1 MIQYSNEGV
10 GPFAASLLGKCHGS
24 VLPKALFFTLPSIG
38 LTILLRFFNDDVA
51 DAEWSPE
58 TIQNSQL
65 WTALTATLIFLLTFR
80 SNKAYARFWDGTT
93 LLHQMWGEWFDS
105 TSCLVAFTTVSMKT
119 EPKAVN
125 DFRHTLIR
133 LMSLCHCSALDEIG
147 QRSDDEDGYVMLDPA
162 GLDQPSLV
170 YLVRCKDDSHLG
182 FNRVEVIIHMI
193 QTLVVHAQA
202 SGVLD
207 IPAPI
212 LSRVFQ
218 TLSRG
223 QVNLANCKKM
233 VSTLYPFP
241 LAQLTAVLLIVFA
254 ILTPFHMSAII
265 INRYWACTFTAI
277 PVAGLFALNYIAREL
292 EMPFGNDP
300 NDLPLEDFQNHMN
313 RSLLMLIR
321 DESDHI
327 CTTSDKCLR
336 SYDEIKANM
345 NTDRLYN
352 FVDPHWYH
360 GKRRPSHPGLLLS
373 AEAVVSRV

>member
-1 MIQYSNEGV
+1 MIQYSNEGA
-10 GPFAASLLGKCHGS
+10 GPFAGSLLGTCHGS
-24 VLPKALFFTLPSIG
+24 VLPKALLFTLPSIA
-38 LTILLRFFNDDVA
+38 LTILLRFFNDEVPEA
-51 DAEWSPE
+51 DWSPE
-58 TIQNSQL
+58 TIQNGHM
-65 WTALTATLIFLLTFR
+65 WTVLTGTLTFLLSFR

-105 TSCLVAFTTVSMKT
+105 TSCLIAFSTVAMKT

-147 QRSDDEDGYVMLDPA
+147 GRSDAEDGYMMLDPA

-241 LAQLTAVLLIVFA
+241 LAQLTAYLLIAFA
-254 ILTPFHMSAII
+254 ILTPFHMSAVI

-360 GKRRPSHPGLLLS
+360 GKRRLSNHGLSLPGES
-373 AEAVVSRV
+373 VVSRV